1 MIHNTSNKTS
11 FYSCHL
17 LGAFLSRD
25 GRGGLLLLLLLTM
38 ARGGLDMKCCILE
51 REEEAS
57 LPPLPGTGGSS
68 ELPVHHWE
76 EKIL

>member
-1 MIHNTSNKTS
+1 MIRKTSNKTS
-11 FYSCHL
+11 FHSCHL

-25 GRGGLLLLLLLTM
+25 GRGGLLLLLLTM

-51 REEEAS
+51 REEEAP

-68 ELPVHHWE
+68 ELQVHYWK